1 MWDGWEREHG
11 GTSWDHA
18 VLQNYRRSFNKKST
32 RNWGSAQTPGPTLG
46 LEPDQGASCVGTA
59 FEFPDDRRAALE
71 ALLRQREGDSFALV
85 ELPVRLADGREIE
98 ALTPVNDRT
107 SRTYIGNVPVEE
119 RALMARAARGTGG
132 ACADY
137 VRNISEKLRALEIID
152 GGVNEFARL
161 VGPD

>member
-1 MWDGWEREHG
+1 MWVLGYGSLMWDNWEQEHG
-11 GTSWDHA
+11 GTRWDHA

-32 RNWGSAQTPGPTLG
+32 QNWGSAQAPGPTLG

-71 ALLRQREGDSFALV
+71 ALLKQREGASFALV

-107 SRTYIGNVPVEE
+107 SGTYIGN
-119 RALMARAARGTGG
+119 ARGTKG

-137 VRNISEKLRALEIID
+137 VRNINEKLRALEIID
-152 GGVNEFARL
+152 GGVDEFAAL